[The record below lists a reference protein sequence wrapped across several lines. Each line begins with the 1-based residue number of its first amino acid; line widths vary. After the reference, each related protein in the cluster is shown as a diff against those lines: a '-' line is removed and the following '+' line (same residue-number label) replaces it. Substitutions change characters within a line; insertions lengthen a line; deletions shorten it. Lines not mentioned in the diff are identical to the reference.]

1 MKPLFL
7 SIEGLQSFQEKQS
20 IDFEKIG
27 RDSLFG
33 IFGPTGSGKSTI
45 IDGMTLALYGSIVRF
60 KDKASETKD
69 SFDIEAINKNSD
81 SACVNFK
88 FKVGE
93 NIYRAERTYK
103 IGKKSGKI
111 NKTAVLFKTAEDGS
125 EIKIAENY
133 KDIYH
138 EIKENILGLTLEDFT
153 RSVVLPQGNFSQ
165 FLKLDGKEKRDMLER
180 IFNLEKYGE
189 ILSKKANSCKYALE
203 SKMKEIDI
211 EISSIGFNEEELISK
226 EAELEKAEKE
236 LSELKI
242 KENEVKEKISEM
254 EEIEKLEIKL
264 SDLNIKKSE
273 LDSQKEEIEKL
284 EEKTALSEK
293 FIPVIEKI
301 HKRTNYEEK
310 LSELNKDITEIQ
322 KNFKIAEAMLK
333 AEQEKYNELESLE
346 AKKEE
351 EKEENYVSQEEFLKI
366 SDGYKDVVKKEE
378 LINKIFEIKK
388 EIKNQNIEADKI
400 NFEIKAAENEK
411 NSFEKELTEIKDI
424 SQNDIFKLEK
434 EKLEKETIL
443 KSLKEKEQEI
453 VNLEIKLKEFKV
465 EIEDKNS
472 ELLKLEKIEKDF
484 LDEREKYFI
493 YELRKN
499 LHSGDICPVCSKIYE
514 EKNISVKDNET
525 VDFNKE
531 EFEKVRAD
539 IGLLKSSVLSVEEKI
554 REIELKSVQLKEDIQ
569 IIGSLEKEISEIV
582 SEKTNLEK
590 KYNETTEKKLKLEK
604 DLKNIISKINILQ
617 INYNRYESNILLKK
631 DILSD
636 VQKEADNI
644 PETEFPKDIL
654 EKKLKNIKEKNII
667 YKNLEKEL
675 LEIRKT
681 KKDIYDNK
689 IIKWSDKIR
698 EKEKELAQKEQNY
711 KNLKSDYLV
720 LNSEIEKVL
729 LENKISDLQ
738 ELSVIETYSD
748 KIDEMKSWIKDY
760 KDKSIFVL
768 NTILDVQKE
777 LKNRTFLK
785 EEYEKLIEY
794 DKIIKV
800 SLEKNNQI
808 IGEIRKSIEIF
819 NQNKNRA
826 ETLFIKKRELEKEL
840 DPAKELA
847 KLLEGRKFLDFLSA
861 GKLQSITRE
870 ASNTLQKITNG
881 RYRINVDEKS
891 DFSIIDNFNSSVRK
905 PQSLSGGETFMVSL
919 CLALALADQI
929 QLRGKSRLEFFFL
942 DEGFGTLDSE
952 LLEIVFG
959 VLENLRAEGM
969 TVGIITHVEEIKNRV
984 ARKLLVTPAK
994 IGESGTVVK
1003 EI

>member
-27 RDSLFG
+27 RDGLFG

-111 NKTAVLFKTAEDGS
+111 NKTAVLFKTEEDGS

-180 IFNLEKYGE
+180 IFNLERYGD

-211 EISSIGFNEEELISK
+211 EISSIGFNEEELVLK

-242 KENEVKEKISEM
+242 EESEVKEKISEM
-254 EEIEKLEIKL
+254 EDIEKLEIKL

-333 AEQEKYNELESLE
+333 AEQDKYNELENLE
-346 AKKEE
+346 NKKEA

-388 EIKNQNIEADKI
+388 EIEDQNIEAEKI
-400 NFEIKAAENEK
+400 IFEIKTAENEK
-411 NSFEKELTEIKDI
+411 DDFEKELSEIKEI
-424 SQNDIFKLEK
+424 SQNDIFSLEK
-434 EKLEKETIL
+434 TILEKNNIL
-443 KSLKEKEQEI
+443 NSLKEKEQEI
-453 VNLEIKLKEFKV
+453 VNLEIKLKEFSV
-465 EIEDKNS
+465 EIENKNS
-472 ELLKLEKIEKDF
+472 ELSKLEKIEKDF
-484 LDEREKYFI
+484 FNEREKYFI

-531 EFEKVRAD
+531 EFEKVRID
-539 IGLLKSSVLSVEEKI
+539 INTLKSSVLSTQEKI
-554 REIELKSVQLKEDIQ
+554 REIELKSAQLKEDIQ
-569 IIGSLEKEISEIV
+569 AIDSLEKEISEIV

-604 DLKNIISKINILQ
+604 DLKNIISKINSLQ
-617 INYNRYESNILLKK
+617 INYTRYENNISLKK

-636 VQKEADNI
+636 TQKEADNI
-644 PETEFPKDIL
+644 PEIEFPKDIL
-654 EKKLKNIKEKNII
+654 EKKLKNMKEKNII

-711 KNLKSDYLV
+711 ENLKSDYLV

-738 ELSVIETYSD
+738 ELTVIETYSD
-748 KIDEMKSWIKDY
+748 KIDEMKSLIKDY
-760 KDKSIFVL
+760 KDKNIFVL

-794 DKIIKV
+794 GKIIKA

-826 ETLFIKKRELEKEL
+826 EALFIKKRGLEKEL

-891 DFSIIDNFNSSVRK
+891 DFSIIDNFNSSIRK